1 MRKALRATFF
11 SCVTAPLMLAGCG
24 GGGGGGDSANAPTS
38 PPVNTTPP
46 IQPAA
51 LVAADA
57 DSVYAD
63 VLADCVLVKTDSE
76 SCTLRTLPLLGQE
89 KANPS
94 IDDILARTAISHS
107 WMGVRFRQ
115 VLQAMPDEILSLMK
129 GVTAVVIAWD
139 IRPSNYSPR
148 TGAIYIDPA
157 HLWFTNNEKA
167 TISRDPD
174 FRADFGHDVSFVS
187 LFRYVIGN
195 QYAWEYFD
203 LEGTETR
210 TLSDVEGSF
219 ASMLFH
225 ELAHANDAFPP
236 PELAHLDRS
245 MSVIGAFHSLDGQ
258 GISEQLEAHLPLNSQ
273 LWMDLAEVLYLGATA
288 TATQRGLTA
297 AQVGLE
303 LESDGANDDYAYVDS
318 WEDLAVLVEEVMMH
332 YHYGIDREIAYTNM
346 PAGDDAKYCNF
357 YVIDWGVRNRIS
369 EPLVRSRA
377 EFGLQLL
384 LDEPDVSQYLMG
396 VPAQSRMTNGRDWC
410 TVQNIGIST
419 QRAAS
424 KNTFGA
430 PTAAEQRMP
439 MRRGDLAIGY
449 R

>member
-1 MRKALRATFF
+1 
-11 SCVTAPLMLAGCG
+11 
-24 GGGGGGDSANAPTS
+24 
-38 PPVNTTPP
+38 
-46 IQPAA
+46 
-51 LVAADA
+51 
-57 DSVYAD
+57 
-63 VLADCVLVKTDSE
+63 
-76 SCTLRTLPLLGQE
+76 
-89 KANPS
+89 
-94 IDDILARTAISHS
+94 
-107 WMGVRFRQ
+107 
-115 VLQAMPDEILSLMK
+115 
-129 GVTAVVIAWD
+129 
-139 IRPSNYSPR
+139 
-148 TGAIYIDPA
+148 
-157 HLWFTNNEKA
+157 
-167 TISRDPD
+167 
-174 FRADFGHDVSFVS
+174 
-187 LFRYVIGN
+187 
-195 QYAWEYFD
+195 
-203 LEGTETR
+203 
-210 TLSDVEGSF
+210 
-219 ASMLFH
+219 
-225 ELAHANDAFPP
+225 
-236 PELAHLDRS
+236 
-245 MSVIGAFHSLDGQ
+245 
-258 GISEQLEAHLPLNSQ
+258 
-273 LWMDLAEVLYLGATA
+273 MDLAEVLYLGATA

-419 QRAAS
+419 QRVAS